1 MQIPRCQPTIELVR
15 AGFPFHDTCSR
26 SDQRVL
32 WCRYPVVSRQLRP
45 AWVSCIFHFTIPV
58 AVRACWGLAQ
68 ITPVVSRQLRP
79 AWVSIPF
86 HDTCSSSGQRMLW
99 CRYPV
104 VSRQSSLLGR
114 NFHFTIPVVVRA
126 SGCSGADRLVVSRQ
140 SNLARVII
148 PFHDT
153 CSRFGLLGSD
163 VDNPCCQPTIAACQ
177 GQISIS
183 RYL

>member
-1 MQIPRCQPTIELVR
+1 MSADNRCQS
-15 AGFPFHDTCSR
+15 GSKFHFTLPVAVPASGCSGAV
-26 SDQRVL
+26 Q
-32 WCRYPVVSRQLRP
+32 PVVSRQSLFARG
-45 AWVSCIFHFTIPV
+45 
-58 AVRACWGLAQ
+58 R
-68 ITPVVSRQLRP
+68 
-79 AWVSIPF
+79 IPF

-153 CSRFGLLGSD
+153 CSRSGQRVLWCSSAR
-163 VDNPCCQPTIAACQ
+163 CQPTIAASQ
-177 GQISIS
+177 GQHSIS